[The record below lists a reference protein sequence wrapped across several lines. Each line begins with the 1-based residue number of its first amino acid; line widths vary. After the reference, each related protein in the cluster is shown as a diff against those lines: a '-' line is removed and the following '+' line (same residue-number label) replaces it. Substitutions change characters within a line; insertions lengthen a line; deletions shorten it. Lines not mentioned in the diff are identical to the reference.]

1 MSENLTNTEHQKNQG
16 DEDFRFGFVTIIGK
30 PNAGKSTLMNRM
42 IGQKISIT
50 SHRPQTTRHR
60 ILGIH
65 TDKEKQIVFVD
76 TPGIHSVAK
85 KANRKTINRVINRTA
100 ISSIEGVD
108 AVCLMITS
116 RGWTE
121 QDKLVLE
128 ALRDTSI
135 PVILVINKIDK
146 LSSVNDVL
154 PLIAESAELYDFAD
168 IVPISA
174 TAKSGASNVD
184 HLVGVVSKYLP
195 AQGAGFDEDQIT
207 DRSFRFLVSELVRE
221 QLFRRLGD
229 ELPYA
234 TAVEV
239 TEFKS
244 EPAGYFIGAD
254 IWVEK
259 NSHKAM
265 VIGKK
270 GESLKKIGTAA
281 RQGCETLLEQKVF
294 LELYV
299 KVRSGWSDNA
309 RDLYSLGYD
318 EDIK

>member
-1 MSENLTNTEHQKNQG
+1 MNPEYK
-16 DEDFRFGFVTIIGK
+16 FGYVTIIGK
-30 PNAGKSTLMNRM
+30 PNVGKSTLMNRI

-65 TDKEKQIVFVD
+65 TDEQKQVVFVD

-85 KANRKTINRVINRTA
+85 KSNRRTINRVINKTA
-100 ISSIEGVD
+100 ITSIDGVD
-108 AVCLMITS
+108 VVCLMIPAS
-116 RGWTE
+116 GWA
-121 QDKLVLE
+121 DADRHVLT
-128 ALRDTSI
+128 ALKGCST
-135 PVILVINKIDK
+135 PVVLVINKLDK
-146 LSSVNDVL
+146 LKSVNDLL
-154 PLIAESAELYDFAD
+154 PLISESSELYPFAD

-174 TAKSGASNVD
+174 LGRGSNDNVD
-184 HLVGVVSKYLP
+184 HLLDVLTKHLP
-195 AQGAGFDEDQIT
+195 VAPPGFDEDQIT

-239 TEFKS
+239 TEF
-244 EPAGYFIGAD
+244 ELEEGRALINCD

-259 NSHKAM
+259 DSHKAM

-270 GESLKKIGTAA
+270 GEALKQIGTSA
-281 RQGCETLLEQKVF
+281 RLNCERLLERKVF
-294 LELYV
+294 LELFV

-318 EDIK
+318 EDV

>member
-1 MSENLTNTEHQKNQG
+1 MSTE
-16 DEDFRFGFVTIIGK
+16 FRFGFVTIIGK
-30 PNAGKSTLMNRM
+30 PNVGKSTLMNRI

-65 TDKEKQIVFVD
+65 TDAQKQIVFVD
-76 TPGIHSVAK
+76 TPGIHSTAK
-85 KANRKTINRVINRTA
+85 KSNRKTINRVINRTA

-108 AVCLMITS
+108 VVFMMITAS
-116 RGWTE
+116 GWTE
-121 QDKLVLE
+121 QDKLVLQS
-128 ALRDTSI
+128 LRDTRI
-135 PVILVINKIDK
+135 PVILVINKMDK
-146 LSSVNDVL
+146 LGKSEEVL
-154 PLIAESAELYDFAD
+154 PLIAESAALFEFAE

-174 TAKSGASNVD
+174 TAKASAANID
-184 HLVGVVSKYLP
+184 HLVDVVSGYLP
-195 AQGAGFDEDQIT
+195 QQGAGFDEDQIT

-234 TAVEV
+234 TAVEISV
-239 TEFKS
+239 FKQ
-244 EPAGYFIGAD
+244 EEGVFHIGAD

-259 NSHKAM
+259 DTHKAM

-270 GESLKKIGTAA
+270 GEALKKIGSAA
-281 RQGCETLLEQKVF
+281 RRNCETLLDSKVF

-318 EDIK
+318 EDL

>member
-1 MSENLTNTEHQKNQG
+1 MTKG
-16 DEDFRFGFVTIIGK
+16 FRFGFVTIVGK
-30 PNAGKSTLMNRM
+30 PNVGKSTLMNHI

-65 TDKEKQIVFVD
+65 TDPEKQIVFVD
-76 TPGIHSVAK
+76 TPGIHSLAK
-85 KANRKTINRVINRTA
+85 KSNSKAMNRVINRTA
-100 ISSIEGVD
+100 IGSVEGVD
-108 AVCLMITS
+108 VVCMMIAANS
-116 RGWTE
+116 GWTDA
-121 QDKLVLE
+121 DKMVLA
-128 ALRDTSI
+128 ALKNSSASM
-135 PVILVINKIDK
+135 ILLINKID
-146 LSSVNDVL
+146 LLPSINDCL
-154 PLIAESAELYDFAD
+154 PLIAESNDLHEFSE

-174 TAKSGASNVD
+174 LGKVKQTNVG
-184 HLVGVVSKYLP
+184 HLVDVLATHIPVSP
-195 AQGAGFDEDQIT
+195 PGFDDNEIT
-207 DRSFRFLVSELVRE
+207 DRSFRFLVSELIRE

-239 TEFKS
+239 SIFKL
-244 EPAGYFIGAD
+244 ENDVYNIGAD

-259 NSHKAM
+259 DSHKAM

-270 GESLKKIGTAA
+270 GEALKKIGSAA
-281 RQGCETLLEQKVF
+281 RKSCETLLEKKVYM
-294 LELYV
+294 ELWV

-318 EDIK
+318 EDIS

>member
-1 MSENLTNTEHQKNQG
+1 MAPRVKKMS
-16 DEDFRFGFVTIIGK
+16 EDFRFGFVTIIGK
-30 PNAGKSTLMNRM
+30 PNAGKSTLMNRI

-60 ILGIH
+60 ILGIR
-65 TDKEKQIVFVD
+65 TEDNKQIVFVD
-76 TPGIHSVAK
+76 TPGIHSIAK
-85 KANRKTINRVINRTA
+85 KSNRKTINKVINKTA
-100 ISSIEGVD
+100 ISSIDGVD
-108 AVCLMITS
+108 VVCLMITS

-121 QDKLVLE
+121 QDKLVLQ
-128 ALRDTSI
+128 ALQDTKV
-135 PVILVINKIDK
+135 PVILLINKIDK
-146 LSSVNDVL
+146 LSSINKVL
-154 PLIAESAELYDFAD
+154 PLIAESSTLFNFAD

-174 TAKSGASNVD
+174 TSNVD
-184 HLVGVVSKYLP
+184 AVNNVEHLVDVVSKYLP
-195 AQGAGFDEDQIT
+195 IQGAGFDEDQIT

-239 TEFKS
+239 TQFSS
-244 EPAGYFIGAD
+244 ENGVYHIGAD

-259 NSHKAM
+259 SSHKAM

-270 GESLKKIGTAA
+270 GEALKKIGTSA
-281 RQGCETLLEQKVF
+281 RLNCETLLDQKVF
-294 LELYV
+294 LELFV
-299 KVRSGWSDNA
+299 KVRSGWSDNT

-318 EDIK
+318 EGIK

>member
-1 MSENLTNTEHQKNQG
+1 MKNDVK
-16 DEDFRFGFVTIIGK
+16 DEFKFGFVTIIGK
-30 PNAGKSTLMNRM
+30 PNAGKSTLMNRI

-65 TDKEKQIVFVD
+65 TDDDKQIVFVD

-85 KANRKTINRVINRTA
+85 KSNRKTINRVINRTA
-100 ISSIEGVD
+100 VSSIDGVD
-108 AVCLMITS
+108 AICLMIEAT
-116 RGWTE
+116 GWKE
-121 QDKLVLE
+121 SDLHVLD
-128 ALRDTSI
+128 ALKRNLNDISKV

-146 LSSVNDVL
+146 LSSFNDVL
-154 PLIAESAELYDFAD
+154 PLIAESSELYDFAE

-174 TAKSGASNVD
+174 TGREGISNTKRLVD
-184 HLVGVVSKYLP
+184 VVTQYLP
-195 AQGAGFDEDQIT
+195 KEQPGFDEDQIT
-207 DRSFRFLVSELVRE
+207 DRSYRFLVSELIRE

-239 TEFKS
+239 SQFELVDGLFQ
-244 EPAGYFIGAD
+244 IGAD

-265 VIGKK
+265 VIGKQ
-270 GESLKKIGTAA
+270 GESLKKIGSAA
-281 RQGCETLLEQKVF
+281 RKNCVNLLGEKVF
-294 LELYV
+294 LELWV
-299 KVRSGWSDNA
+299 KVRSGWSDNT

-318 EDIK
+318 ETNI

>member
-1 MSENLTNTEHQKNQG
+1 MTDS
-16 DEDFRFGFVTIIGK
+16 FRFGFVTIVGK
-30 PNAGKSTLMNRM
+30 PNVGKSTLINRL

-60 ILGIH
+60 ILGIY
-65 TDKEKQIVFVD
+65 TDTQKQIVFVD
-76 TPGIHSVAK
+76 TPGIHSSEK
-85 KANRKTINRVINRTA
+85 KSNGKTINKIINKTA

-108 AVCLMITS
+108 AVCFMITS
-116 RGWTE
+116 AGWS
-121 QDKLVLE
+121 DADYAVLK
-128 ALRDTSI
+128 ALEDQKM
-135 PVILVINKIDK
+135 PVVLVINKLDK
-146 LSSVNDVL
+146 LKSVNEVL
-154 PLIAESAELYDFAD
+154 PLIEESSRLYDFSG

-174 TAKSGASNVD
+174 LGKTSDNVAT
-184 HLVGVVSKYLP
+184 LMEVLTELIP
-195 AQGAGFDEDQIT
+195 EQGAGFAEDQIT

-239 TEFKS
+239 TEFQ
-244 EPAGYFIGAD
+244 IGDDKAQINAD

-270 GESLKKIGTAA
+270 GEALKKIGTAA
-281 RQGCETLLEQKVF
+281 RLSCEQLLEKKVY
-294 LELYV
+294 LELFV

-318 EDIK
+318 ENRQ

>member
-1 MSENLTNTEHQKNQG
+1 MS
-16 DEDFRFGFVTIIGK
+16 EDFRFGFVTIIGK
-30 PNAGKSTLMNRM
+30 PNAGKSTLMNRI

-60 ILGIH
+60 ILGIR
-65 TDKEKQIVFVD
+65 TEDNKQIVFVD
-76 TPGIHSVAK
+76 TPGIHSITK
-85 KANRKTINRVINRTA
+85 KSNRKTINKVINKTA
-100 ISSIEGVD
+100 ISSIDGVD
-108 AVCLMITS
+108 VVCLMITS

-121 QDKLVLE
+121 QDKLVLQ
-128 ALRDTSI
+128 ALANTKV
-135 PVILVINKIDK
+135 PVLLLINKIDK
-146 LSSVNDVL
+146 LSSINDVL
-154 PLIAESAELYDFAD
+154 PLIAQSSTLYDFAD

-174 TAKSGASNVD
+174 TSKGDAANNVE
-184 HLVGVVSKYLP
+184 HLVDVVSKYLP
-195 AQGAGFDEDQIT
+195 VQGAGFDEDQIT

-239 TEFKS
+239 TQFAS
-244 EPAGYFIGAD
+244 DNGVYHIGAD

-270 GESLKKIGTAA
+270 GEALKKIGTSA
-281 RQGCETLLEQKVF
+281 RLNCETLLEQKVF
-294 LELYV
+294 LELFV
-299 KVRSGWSDNA
+299 KVRSGWSDNT

-318 EDIK
+318 EGIQ

>member
-1 MSENLTNTEHQKNQG
+1 MP
-16 DEDFRFGFVTIIGK
+16 DDFQFGFVTIIGK
-30 PNAGKSTLMNRM
+30 PNVGKSTLMNRI

-60 ILGIH
+60 ILGIL
-65 TDKEKQIVFVD
+65 TDEKKQIVFVD
-76 TPGIHSVAK
+76 TPGIHSVGKRSNA
-85 KANRKTINRVINRTA
+85 KTINKIINKTA

-108 AVCLMITS
+108 VVCLMITAK
-116 RGWTE
+116 GWTE
-121 QDKLVLE
+121 QDRLVIK
-128 ALRDTSI
+128 ALNDTKI
-135 PVILVINKIDK
+135 PVILLINKIDK
-146 LSSVNDVL
+146 LKSVNDVL
-154 PLIAESAELYDFAD
+154 PLISESTELYKFVD

-174 TAKSGASNVD
+174 TSKGKHANVT
-184 HLVGVVSKYLP
+184 HLVDVVSKYIP
-195 AQGAGFDEDQIT
+195 VQGAGFDEDQIT

-234 TAVEV
+234 TAVEIS
-239 TEFKS
+239 TFKL
-244 EPAGYFIGAD
+244 ENDIYHIGAD

-259 NSHKAM
+259 TSHKAM

-270 GESLKKIGTAA
+270 GEALKKIGSFA
-281 RQGCETLLEQKVF
+281 RLNCEALLEHKVF
-294 LELYV
+294 MELYV

-318 EDIK
+318 EDLK

>member
-1 MSENLTNTEHQKNQG
+1 MS
-16 DEDFRFGFVTIIGK
+16 EDFRFGFVTIIGK
-30 PNAGKSTLMNRM
+30 PNAGKSTLMNRI

-60 ILGIH
+60 ILGIR
-65 TDKEKQIVFVD
+65 TEDNKQIVFVD
-76 TPGIHSVAK
+76 TPGIHSITK
-85 KANRKTINRVINRTA
+85 KSNRKTINKVINKTA
-100 ISSIEGVD
+100 ISSIDGVD
-108 AVCLMITS
+108 VVCLMITS

-121 QDKLVLE
+121 QDRLVLQ
-128 ALRDTSI
+128 ALQNTKV
-135 PVILVINKIDK
+135 PVILLINKIDK
-146 LSSVNDVL
+146 LSSINDVL
-154 PLIAESAELYDFAD
+154 PLIAESSTLYEFAD

-174 TAKSGASNVD
+174 TSKGDAANNVE
-184 HLVGVVSKYLP
+184 HLVDVVSKYLP
-195 AQGAGFDEDQIT
+195 IQGAGFDEDQIT

-239 TEFKS
+239 TQFAS
-244 EPAGYFIGAD
+244 ENGVYHIGAD

-270 GESLKKIGTAA
+270 GEALKKIGTSA
-281 RQGCETLLEQKVF
+281 RLNCETLLEQKVF
-294 LELYV
+294 LELFV
-299 KVRSGWSDNA
+299 KVRSGWSDNT

-318 EDIK
+318 EGIQ

>member
-1 MSENLTNTEHQKNQG
+1 MS
-16 DEDFRFGFVTIIGK
+16 EDFRFGFVTIIGK
-30 PNAGKSTLMNRM
+30 PNAGKSTLMNRI

-60 ILGIH
+60 ILGIR
-65 TDKEKQIVFVD
+65 TEDNKQIVFVD
-76 TPGIHSVAK
+76 TPGIHSIAK
-85 KANRKTINRVINRTA
+85 KSNRKTINKVINKTA
-100 ISSIEGVD
+100 ISSIDGVD
-108 AVCLMITS
+108 VVCLMITS

-121 QDKLVLE
+121 QDKLVLQ
-128 ALRDTSI
+128 ALQDTKV
-135 PVILVINKIDK
+135 PVILLINKIDK
-146 LSSVNDVL
+146 LSSINKVL
-154 PLIAESAELYDFAD
+154 PLIAESSTLFNFAD

-174 TAKSGASNVD
+174 TSNVD
-184 HLVGVVSKYLP
+184 AVNNVEHLVDVVSKYLP
-195 AQGAGFDEDQIT
+195 IQGAGFDEDQIT

-239 TEFKS
+239 TQFSS
-244 EPAGYFIGAD
+244 ENGVYHIGAD

-259 NSHKAM
+259 SSHKAM

-270 GESLKKIGTAA
+270 GEALKKIGTSA
-281 RQGCETLLEQKVF
+281 RLNCETLLEQKVF
-294 LELYV
+294 LELFV
-299 KVRSGWSDNA
+299 KVRSGWSDNT

-318 EDIK
+318 EGIK

>member
-1 MSENLTNTEHQKNQG
+1 MAPKVKKMS
-16 DEDFRFGFVTIIGK
+16 EDFRFGFVTIIGK
-30 PNAGKSTLMNRM
+30 PNAGKSTLMNRI

-60 ILGIH
+60 ILGIR
-65 TDKEKQIVFVD
+65 TEDNKQIVFVD
-76 TPGIHSVAK
+76 TPGIHSIAK
-85 KANRKTINRVINRTA
+85 KTNRKTINKVINKTA
-100 ISSIEGVD
+100 ISSIDGVD
-108 AVCLMITS
+108 VVCLMITS

-121 QDKLVLE
+121 QDKLVLQ
-128 ALRDTSI
+128 ALQDTKV
-135 PVILVINKIDK
+135 PVILLINKIDK
-146 LSSVNDVL
+146 LSSINKVL
-154 PLIAESAELYDFAD
+154 PLIAESSTLFNFAD

-174 TAKSGASNVD
+174 TSNVD
-184 HLVGVVSKYLP
+184 AVNNVEHLVDVVSKYLP
-195 AQGAGFDEDQIT
+195 IQGAGFDEDQIT

-239 TEFKS
+239 TLFSS
-244 EPAGYFIGAD
+244 ENGVYHIGAD

-270 GESLKKIGTAA
+270 GEALKKIGTSA
-281 RQGCETLLEQKVF
+281 RINCETLLEQKVF
-294 LELYV
+294 LELFV
-299 KVRSGWSDNA
+299 KVRSGWSDNT

-318 EDIK
+318 EGIK

>member
-1 MSENLTNTEHQKNQG
+1 MSYK
-16 DEDFRFGFVTIIGK
+16 FGFVTIVGK
-30 PNAGKSTLMNRM
+30 PNVGKSTLMNEI

-65 TDKEKQIVFVD
+65 TDEEKQVVFVD

-85 KANRKTINRVINRTA
+85 KSNRKTINKVINKTA
-100 ISSIEGVD
+100 IASIDGVD
-108 AVCLMITS
+108 VVCFMITAS
-116 RGWTE
+116 GWTE
-121 QDKLVLE
+121 GDQLVLK
-128 ALRDTSI
+128 ALKDVDI
-135 PVILVINKIDK
+135 PIILVINKIDK
-146 LSSVNDVL
+146 LKSINDVL
-154 PLIAESAELYDFAD
+154 PLIAESSALADFVD
-168 IVPISA
+168 IVPVCAMGRIQ
-174 TAKSGASNVD
+174 GGNVD
-184 HLVGVVSKYLP
+184 RLMDVISGHLP
-195 AQGAGFDEDQIT
+195 DAEAGFDEDQIT

-239 TEFKS
+239 TEFELMEGKAQIS
-244 EPAGYFIGAD
+244 AD

-259 NSHKAM
+259 DSHKAM
-265 VIGKK
+265 VIGKR
-270 GESLKKIGTAA
+270 GEALKAIGTSA
-281 RQGCETLLEQKVF
+281 RLNCETLLERKVF
-294 LELYV
+294 LELFV

-318 EDIK
+318 EGV

>member
-1 MSENLTNTEHQKNQG
+1 MANKPQDNSQG
-16 DEDFRFGFVTIIGK
+16 KFHFGFVTIIGK
-30 PNAGKSTLMNRM
+30 PNVGKSTLMNRI

-65 TDKEKQIVFVD
+65 TDNHKQIVFVD
-76 TPGIHSVAK
+76 TPGIHSLAK
-85 KANRKTINRVINRTA
+85 KSNRKTINKIINKTA

-108 AVCLMITS
+108 VVCLMITA
-116 RGWTE
+116 RGWSE
-121 QDKLVLE
+121 QDKLVIQS
-128 ALRDTSI
+128 LRDTKI
-135 PVILVINKIDK
+135 PVVLVINKLDK
-146 LSSVNDVL
+146 LKSVNEVL

-168 IVPISA
+168 IVPLSA
-174 TAKSGASNVD
+174 IAKTGIANVD
-184 HLVGVVSKYLP
+184 HFVSVVSKYLP
-195 AQGAGFDEDQIT
+195 EQGAGFDEDQIT

-239 TEFKS
+239 SEFKK
-244 EPAGYFIGAD
+244 EGKIYHVNAD

-259 NSHKAM
+259 ASHKAM

-270 GESLKKIGTAA
+270 GEALKKIGTAA
-281 RQGCETLLEQKVF
+281 RKSCETLLDAKVF
-294 LELYV
+294 MELYV

-318 EDIK
+318 EDVT

>member
-1 MSENLTNTEHQKNQG
+1 MT
-16 DEDFRFGFVTIIGK
+16 DEFRFGYVTIIGK
-30 PNAGKSTLMNRM
+30 PNVGKSTLMNRI

-65 TDKEKQIVFVD
+65 TDQEKQIVFVD

-85 KANRKTINRVINRTA
+85 KSNRKTINRVINKTA
-100 ISSIEGVD
+100 VSSVDGVD
-108 AVCLMITS
+108 AVCLMITAA
-116 RGWTE
+116 GWTE
-121 QDKLVLE
+121 ADQLVLST
-128 ALRDTSI
+128 LKGVSV
-135 PVILVINKIDK
+135 PVILLINKLDK
-146 LSSVNDVL
+146 LKSVNEVL
-154 PLIAESAELYDFAD
+154 PLIAKSSDMYDFAD

-174 TAKSGASNVD
+174 IGKTSADNVD
-184 HLVGVVSKYLP
+184 RLLEVLTQYMP
-195 AQGAGFDEDQIT
+195 TQGAGFDEDQIT
-207 DRSFRFLVSELVRE
+207 DRSFRFLVAELVRE

-239 TEFKS
+239 TQFELES
-244 EPAGYFIGAD
+244 GTAHIGAD

-259 NSHKAM
+259 DSHKAM
-265 VIGKK
+265 VIGKN
-270 GESLKKIGTAA
+270 GDSLKKIGTAA
-281 RQGCETLLEQKVF
+281 RKNCEQLLDKKIF
-294 LELYV
+294 LELFV

-318 EDIK
+318 EDIQ

>member
-1 MSENLTNTEHQKNQG
+1 MSKN
-16 DEDFRFGFVTIIGK
+16 FKFGFVTIIGK
-30 PNAGKSTLMNRM
+30 PNVGKSTLMNRI

-50 SHRPQTTRHR
+50 SHRAQTTRHR

-65 TDKEKQIVFVD
+65 TDDEKQIVFVD

-85 KANRKTINRVINRTA
+85 KSNRKTINKVINKTA

-108 AVCLMITS
+108 AVCFMITAS
-116 RGWTE
+116 GWT
-121 QDKLVLE
+121 DADRLVLE
-128 ALRDTSI
+128 ALRDTTI
-135 PVILVINKIDK
+135 PVVLLINKLDRLK
-146 LSSVNDVL
+146 SVNQLL
-154 PLIAESAELYDFAD
+154 PLIAESSKMYDFAD
-168 IVPISA
+168 IVPLSA
-174 TAKSGASNVD
+174 IGKSSDEHVS
-184 HLVGVVSKYLP
+184 HLMPVLTKYLP
-195 AQGAGFDEDQIT
+195 VAEAGFDEDQIT

-239 TEFKS
+239 TEFQMMDDK
-244 EPAGYFIGAD
+244 AQIGAD

-259 NSHKAM
+259 DSHKAM

-270 GESLKKIGTAA
+270 GEALKQIGIGA
-281 RQGCETLLEQKVF
+281 RRGCETLLEKKVF
-294 LELYV
+294 LELFV

-318 EDIK
+318 ENS

>member
-1 MSENLTNTEHQKNQG
+1 MP
-16 DEDFRFGFVTIIGK
+16 DPFRFGFVTIIGK
-30 PNAGKSTLMNRM
+30 PNVGKSTLMNRI

-65 TDKEKQIVFVD
+65 TDKQKQIVFVD

-85 KANRKTINRVINRTA
+85 KSNRKTINRIINKTA
-100 ISSIEGVD
+100 ISSIDGVD
-108 AVCLMITS
+108 VICLMITAG
-116 RGWTE
+116 GWTE
-121 QDKLVLE
+121 PDKLVLL
-128 ALRDTSI
+128 ALKEVTT
-135 PVILVINKIDK
+135 PVVLLINKLDRLK
-146 LSSVNDVL
+146 SVNEVL
-154 PLIAESAELYDFAD
+154 PLIEASAQLYNFAA

-174 TAKSGASNVD
+174 LSKSLDNVAT
-184 HLVGVVSKYLP
+184 LMEVLTKYLP
-195 AQGAGFDEDQIT
+195 EQGAGFDEDQIT

-239 TEFKS
+239 TEFLIEGDK
-244 EPAGYFIGAD
+244 AQIGAD

-270 GESLKKIGTAA
+270 GEALKNIGIAA
-281 RQGCETLLEQKVF
+281 RRNCEQLLEKKVF

-318 EDIK
+318 EVK

>member
-1 MSENLTNTEHQKNQG
+1 MS
-16 DEDFRFGFVTIIGK
+16 EDFRFGFVTIIGK
-30 PNAGKSTLMNRM
+30 PNAGKSTLMNRI

-60 ILGIH
+60 ILGIR
-65 TDKEKQIVFVD
+65 TEDNKQIVFVD
-76 TPGIHSVAK
+76 TPGIHSIAK
-85 KANRKTINRVINRTA
+85 KSNRKTINKVINKTA
-100 ISSIEGVD
+100 ISSIDGVD
-108 AVCLMITS
+108 VVCLMITS

-121 QDKLVLE
+121 QDKLVLQ
-128 ALRDTSI
+128 ALQDTKV
-135 PVILVINKIDK
+135 PVILLINKIDK
-146 LSSVNDVL
+146 LSSINKVL
-154 PLIAESAELYDFAD
+154 PLIAESSTLFNFAD

-174 TAKSGASNVD
+174 TSNVD
-184 HLVGVVSKYLP
+184 AVNNVEHLVDVVSKYLP
-195 AQGAGFDEDQIT
+195 IQGAGFDEDQIT

-239 TEFKS
+239 TQFSS
-244 EPAGYFIGAD
+244 ENGVYHIGAD

-259 NSHKAM
+259 SSHKAM

-270 GESLKKIGTAA
+270 GEALKKIGTSA
-281 RQGCETLLEQKVF
+281 RINCETLLEQKVF
-294 LELYV
+294 LELFV
-299 KVRSGWSDNA
+299 KVRSGWSDNT

-318 EDIK
+318 EGIK

>member
-1 MSENLTNTEHQKNQG
+1 MSYK
-16 DEDFRFGFVTIIGK
+16 FGFVTIVGK
-30 PNAGKSTLMNRM
+30 PNVGKSTLMNQL

-65 TDKEKQIVFVD
+65 TDDDKQVVFVD

-85 KANRKTINRVINRTA
+85 KSNRKTINKVINKTA
-100 ISSIEGVD
+100 IASIDGVD
-108 AVCLMITS
+108 VVCFMITAG
-116 RGWTE
+116 GWTDG
-121 QDKLVLE
+121 DKHVLK
-128 ALRDTSI
+128 ALQEVNLPI
-135 PVILVINKIDK
+135 ILLINKIDK
-146 LSSVNDVL
+146 LKSINDAL
-154 PLIAESAELYDFAD
+154 PLIAESSQMADFAD
-168 IVPISA
+168 IVPICA
-174 TAKSGASNVD
+174 LGRVQGGNVD
-184 HLVGVVSKYLP
+184 RLMGVIDGYLP
-195 AQGAGFDEDQIT
+195 NAEAGFEDDQIT

-239 TEFKS
+239 TQFEMEDGK
-244 EPAGYFIGAD
+244 AQIGAD

-259 NSHKAM
+259 DSHKAM

-270 GESLKKIGTAA
+270 GEALKAIGTAA
-281 RQGCETLLEQKVF
+281 RKNCETLLERKVF
-294 LELYV
+294 LELFV

-318 EDIK
+318 EGI

>member
-1 MSENLTNTEHQKNQG
+1 MSSEIK
-16 DEDFRFGFVTIIGK
+16 EDFKFGFVTIVGK
-30 PNAGKSTLMNRM
+30 PNVGKSTLMNRI

-65 TDKEKQIVFVD
+65 TDEHKQIVFVD
-76 TPGIHSVAK
+76 TPGIHSVTK
-85 KANRKTINRVINRTA
+85 KSNRKAINRVINRTA
-100 ISSIEGVD
+100 IASMDGVD
-108 AVCLMITS
+108 AICFMITAA
-116 RGWTE
+116 GWSE
-121 QDKLVLE
+121 QDKLVLK
-128 ALRDTSI
+128 ALEGVSN

-146 LSSVNDVL
+146 LPSVNEVL
-154 PLIAESAELYDFAD
+154 PLIAASSELFDFAS

-174 TAKSGASNVD
+174 TGRERDNNVD
-184 HLVGVVSKYLP
+184 RLVDVVSEHLP
-195 AQGAGFDEDQIT
+195 VQGAGFDEDQIT

-239 TEFKS
+239 SQFKL
-244 EPAGYFIGAD
+244 ENGVYHIGAD

-259 NSHKAM
+259 SSHKAM

-270 GESLKKIGTAA
+270 GEALKKIGSAA
-281 RQGCETLLEQKVF
+281 RKNCETLLETTVF
-294 LELYV
+294 LELWV
-299 KVRSGWSDNA
+299 KVRSGWSDNT

-318 EDIK
+318 EGIK

>member
-1 MSENLTNTEHQKNQG
+1 MSENFK
-16 DEDFRFGFVTIIGK
+16 FGFVTIIGK
-30 PNAGKSTLMNRM
+30 PNVGKSTLMNRI

-50 SHRPQTTRHR
+50 SHRAQTTRHR

-65 TDKEKQIVFVD
+65 TDEEKQVVFVD

-85 KANRKTINRVINRTA
+85 KSNRRTINKVINKTA
-100 ISSIEGVD
+100 ISSIDGVD
-108 AVCLMITS
+108 IVCFMITAS
-116 RGWTE
+116 GWTE
-121 QDKLVLE
+121 EDKLVLQS
-128 ALRDTSI
+128 LKGIKT
-135 PVILVINKIDK
+135 PVVLIINKLDK
-146 LSSVNDVL
+146 LKSVNQLL
-154 PLIAESAELYDFAD
+154 PLMAQSSELYDFAE
-168 IVPISA
+168 IVPITALGSA
-174 TAKSGASNVD
+174 GDEHVE
-184 HLVGVVSKYLP
+184 HLLPVLTKYLP
-195 AQGAGFDEDQIT
+195 VSPAGFDEDQIT

-239 TEFKS
+239 TEFQI
-244 EPAGYFIGAD
+244 EGGNAQIGAD

-259 NSHKAM
+259 DSHKAM

-270 GESLKKIGTAA
+270 GEALKQIGIGA
-281 RQGCETLLEQKVF
+281 RRGCESLLEKKVF
-294 LELYV
+294 LELFV

-318 EDIK
+318 EGV

>member
-1 MSENLTNTEHQKNQG
+1 MAPKVKKMS
-16 DEDFRFGFVTIIGK
+16 EDFRFGFVTIIGK
-30 PNAGKSTLMNRM
+30 PNAGKSTLMNRI

-60 ILGIH
+60 ILGIR
-65 TDKEKQIVFVD
+65 TEDNKQIVFVD
-76 TPGIHSVAK
+76 TPGIHSIAK
-85 KANRKTINRVINRTA
+85 KTNRKTINKVINKTA
-100 ISSIEGVD
+100 ISSIDGVD
-108 AVCLMITS
+108 VVCLMITS

-121 QDKLVLE
+121 QDKLVLQ
-128 ALRDTSI
+128 ALQDTKV
-135 PVILVINKIDK
+135 PVILLINKIDK
-146 LSSVNDVL
+146 LSSINKVL
-154 PLIAESAELYDFAD
+154 PLIAESSTIFNFAD

-174 TAKSGASNVD
+174 TSNVD
-184 HLVGVVSKYLP
+184 AVNNVEHLVDVVSKYLP
-195 AQGAGFDEDQIT
+195 IQGAGFDEDQIT

-239 TEFKS
+239 TQFSS
-244 EPAGYFIGAD
+244 ENGVYHIGAD

-270 GESLKKIGTAA
+270 GEALKKIGTSA
-281 RQGCETLLEQKVF
+281 RINCETLLEQKVF
-294 LELYV
+294 LELFV
-299 KVRSGWSDNA
+299 KVRSGWSDNT

-318 EDIK
+318 EGIK

>member
-1 MSENLTNTEHQKNQG
+1 VS
-16 DEDFRFGFVTIIGK
+16 DDFHFGFVTIIGK
-30 PNAGKSTLMNRM
+30 PNAGKSTLMNRI

-60 ILGIH
+60 ILGIF
-65 TDKEKQIVFVD
+65 TDEQKQIVFVD
-76 TPGIHSVAK
+76 TPGIHSIAK
-85 KANRKTINRVINRTA
+85 KTNRKTINRVINRTA

-108 AVCLMITS
+108 AICFMITAD
-116 RGWTE
+116 GWGE
-121 QDKLVLE
+121 QDKVVLK
-128 ALRDTSI
+128 ALGEIRI
-135 PVILVINKIDK
+135 PVILVINKLDK
-146 LSSVNDVL
+146 LSSPNAVL
-154 PLIAESAELYDFAD
+154 PLIAESAELYPFAD

-174 TAKSGASNVD
+174 TANSKSSNVD
-184 HLVGVVSKYLP
+184 HLVTVVSQYLP
-195 AQGAGFDEDQIT
+195 QQGAGFDEDQIT

-234 TAVEV
+234 TAVEIS
-239 TEFKS
+239 EFDLKGDTYHI
-244 EPAGYFIGAD
+244 AAD

-270 GESLKKIGTAA
+270 GEALKKIGTAA
-281 RQGCETLLEQKVF
+281 RRNCETLLEKKVF
-294 LELYV
+294 MELFV

-309 RDLYSLGYD
+309 RDLYSLGYN
-318 EDIK
+318 EDLIK

>member
-1 MSENLTNTEHQKNQG
+1 M
-16 DEDFRFGFVTIIGK
+16 EDSFRFGFVTVIGK
-30 PNAGKSTLMNRM
+30 PNVGKSTLINRI

-65 TDKEKQIVFVD
+65 TDSDKQIVFVD
-76 TPGIHSVAK
+76 TPGIHSLVK
-85 KANRKTINRVINRTA
+85 KSNRKTINKIINKTA
-100 ISSIEGVD
+100 ISSIDGVD
-108 AVCLMITS
+108 VVCLLITAA
-116 RGWTE
+116 GWTE
-121 QDKLVLE
+121 SDQLVLQ
-128 ALRDTSI
+128 ALQDIKT
-135 PVILVINKIDK
+135 PVVLVINKIDK
-146 LSSVNDVL
+146 LKSVNEVL
-154 PLIAESAELYDFAD
+154 PLIEESSKLYDFAA

-174 TAKSGASNVD
+174 VSKSIGNVD
-184 HLVGVVSKYLP
+184 TLMSVLTERLP
-195 AQGAGFDEDQIT
+195 HQEAGFDEDQIT

-239 TEFKS
+239 TQFDLSQTK
-244 EPAGYFIGAD
+244 AQIGAD

-259 NSHKAM
+259 DSHKAM

-270 GESLKKIGTAA
+270 GESLKNIGTAA
-281 RQGCETLLEQKVF
+281 RRNCEHLLEKKVF
-294 LELYV
+294 LELFV

-309 RDLYSLGYD
+309 RDLSSLGYD
-318 EDIK
+318 EDLF